1 MEIVFWLGRFYLD
14 GRPSEFTDMGG
25 CPALTAAEHLCSSG
39 GTRDAVSSTAFH
51 SGGVAIVLSTL
62 PAWIL
67 TCAAARVGCV
77 LSTVSEQN
85 RCGPCSKSDA
95 ISAQS

>member
-51 SGGVAIVLSTL
+51 SGGVAIVD
-62 PAWIL
+62 
-67 TCAAARVGCV
+67 RVPNVGV
-77 LSTVSEQN
+77 RDRFLGRRKQEAVI
-85 RCGPCSKSDA
+85 A
-95 ISAQS
+95 